1 MLSLARPPGGGDE
14 LAPHRAALGT
24 RDGVCARMLQK
35 FAHTRIGDAMKSR
48 IMNFR
53 IDPTLYR
60 AVQIVAQKRN
70 LTVSAYVRDLV
81 CRALLKE
88 LEKGEGA
95 EEIALGR

>member
-1 MLSLARPPGGGDE
+1 
-14 LAPHRAALGT
+14 
-24 RDGVCARMLQK
+24 
-35 FAHTRIGDAMKSR
+35 MKSR

-60 AVQIVAQKRN
+60 VVQIVAKKRN
-70 LTVSAYVRDLV
+70 LTASAYVRDLV
-81 CRALLKE
+81 CRELLKE